1 MKKILQIF
9 FLALFVVS
17 CSSDDDPT
25 EEIHDVSFSV
35 RSTDDSRQSHIE
47 FNIMGSDKEVYHSSY
62 SNDHLPLTRN
72 YPAHKVK
79 RFTLLGIQYSDNSA
93 GAVGEAFEPYT
104 VTLEIKVDSEIKAE
118 KEITIAEGGQVDS
131 VSFTF

>member
-1 MKKILQIF
+1 
-9 FLALFVVS
+9 
-17 CSSDDDPT
+17 
-25 EEIHDVSFSV
+25 
-35 RSTDDSRQSHIE
+35 
-47 FNIMGSDKEVYHSSY
+47 MGSDKEVYHSSY

-104 VTLEIKVDSEIKAE
+104 VNLEIKVDSEIKAE

>member
-1 MKKILQIF
+1 MKRKLLIL
-9 FLALFVVS
+9 FLALFIVS
-17 CSSDDDPT
+17 CSSDDDTT
-25 EEIHDVSFSV
+25 EEIHDISFLV
-35 RSTDDSRQSHIE
+35 RSTDDSRQSRIE

-72 YPAHKVK
+72 YPAHKIK

-93 GAVGEAFEPYT
+93 VAVGEAFEPYT

-118 KEITIAEGGQVDS
+118 KEITITEGGQVDS